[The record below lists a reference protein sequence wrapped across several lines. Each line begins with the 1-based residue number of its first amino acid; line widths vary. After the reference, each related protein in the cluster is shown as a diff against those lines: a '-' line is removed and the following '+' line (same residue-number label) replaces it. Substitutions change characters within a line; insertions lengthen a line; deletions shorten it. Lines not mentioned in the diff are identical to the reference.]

1 MIPSISTKA
10 NNTNNIMKISILLL
24 VLYLSS
30 IILSNNAAA
39 GKSSDELDGKIT
51 SYYKG
56 QPTQTMSAEDVRGTL
71 ESEAREAKT
80 PLPKLISAFTV
91 AKTNGDT
98 SVLPFLSQIKAQHSK
113 LTFRTLYPDTYK
125 YVRGI
130 DYHQKVCDIIDDLNT
145 ALAKKN
151 R

>member
-1 MIPSISTKA
+1 MKILVLCLALCCVPVLTA
-10 NNTNNIMKISILLL
+10 NNATAGEHSSEDLDAKI
-24 VLYLSS
+24 
-30 IILSNNAAA
+30 A
-39 GKSSDELDGKIT
+39 

-56 QPTQTMSAEDVRGTL
+56 QLTQTMSAEDVRRTL
-71 ESEAREAKT
+71 ESEAREGKT
-80 PLPKLISAFTV
+80 PLPKLISAFTS
-91 AKTNGDT
+91 AKANGDT

-130 DYHQKVCDIIDDLNT
+130 DYHQKVCDVIDDLSSS
-145 ALAKKN
+145 LAKKN